1 MFFQIITPARSK
13 QSFLLE
19 GERDYT
25 QRIKQFAR
33 FEILELDARTTGKS
47 SAEIIQQEGAL
58 ILKKVKKNA
67 TLIALDTQG
76 TRISSEGLAI
86 LFNDEFNKGMS
97 SIAFA
102 IGGPFGLSKAVQ
114 ENSHRIISLS
124 DLTFTAQFARLILTE
139 QIYRAITILNNL
151 PYHKQ

>member
-19 GERDYT
+19 GEQDYS

-33 FEILELDARTTGKS
+33 FEILELDGRVAAR
-47 SAEIIQQEGAL
+47 SAPDVIHQEGTL

-76 TRISSEGLAI
+76 TRISSEGLAT
-86 LFNDEFNKGMS
+86 LFADEFNKGVS

-102 IGGPFGLSKAVQ
+102 IGGPYGLSKAVQ
-114 ENSHRIISLS
+114 ENSYRVLSLS